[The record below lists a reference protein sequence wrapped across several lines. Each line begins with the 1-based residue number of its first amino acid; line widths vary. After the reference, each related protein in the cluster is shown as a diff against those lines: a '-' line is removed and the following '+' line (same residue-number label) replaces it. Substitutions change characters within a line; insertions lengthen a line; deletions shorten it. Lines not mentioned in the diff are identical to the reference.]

1 MKKKNILITFVG
13 GSDPT
18 RNDYD
23 GPILQ
28 IVRHYK
34 PDEIVLLY
42 SESFYDD
49 ENRRDT
55 VKKHLNHMSRALEF
69 DLKIAEY
76 VVRSQ
81 RKINDY
87 DIIEDIYKLLN
98 EITPNYENG
107 KFLINITSGTPQL
120 TAGILIYAKFN
131 INSQDLKL
139 LQVSTPTKTQNLSTP
154 KLEDDPNNNL
164 DYLEETEKRVAEVQF
179 DLFFAAINKNVLLEL
194 IQTYQYDKVQSLL
207 KMINYKNPKIDEQL
221 KLAQNYINLN
231 NEIVQNHYNATHL
244 DLYSYYFIRY
254 FNVIY
259 IKFELEDYR
268 NFFIMSSVLIFELT
282 FKNIKPH
289 FKNLKRRDPHS
300 GMIYDES
307 DPHNSL
313 YQRELNDYM
322 RKSTLDKKIKDLT
335 LKLTKEITP
344 IRNDYA
350 HNFIVKFNKS
360 RKQVKQILNKLQNLL
375 KLSINGIKE
384 SDFKIIEDI
393 NNKIIEELN

>member
-49 ENRRDT
+49 ENRRDI

-254 FNVIY
+254 FNVIN

-289 FKNLKRRDPHS
+289 FKNLKRNPHS

-307 DPHNSL
+307 DPRISL

-322 RKSTLDKKIKDLT
+322 RRSTLDKKIKDLT

>member
-1 MKKKNILITFVG
+1 MKRKNILITFVG

-107 KFLINITSGTPQL
+107 KFLINITSGTSQL

-254 FNVIY
+254 FNVIN

-289 FKNLKRRDPHS
+289 FKNLKRNPHS

-307 DPHNSL
+307 DPRISL
-313 YQRELNDYM
+313 YQRELSDYM
-322 RKSTLDKKIKDLT
+322 RRSTLDKKIKDLT

>member
-1 MKKKNILITFVG
+1 M
-13 GSDPT
+13 
-18 RNDYD
+18 
-23 GPILQ
+23 
-28 IVRHYK
+28 
-34 PDEIVLLY
+34 
-42 SESFYDD
+42 
-49 ENRRDT
+49 
-55 VKKHLNHMSRALEF
+55 
-69 DLKIAEY
+69 
-76 VVRSQ
+76 
-81 RKINDY
+81 
-87 DIIEDIYKLLN
+87 
-98 EITPNYENG
+98 
-107 KFLINITSGTPQL
+107 
-120 TAGILIYAKFN
+120 
-131 INSQDLKL
+131 
-139 LQVSTPTKTQNLSTP
+139 
-154 KLEDDPNNNL
+154 
-164 DYLEETEKRVAEVQF
+164 
-179 DLFFAAINKNVLLEL
+179 LEL

-254 FNVIY
+254 FNVINT
-259 IKFELEDYR
+259 KFELEDYR

-322 RKSTLDKKIKDLT
+322 RRSTLDKKIKDLT